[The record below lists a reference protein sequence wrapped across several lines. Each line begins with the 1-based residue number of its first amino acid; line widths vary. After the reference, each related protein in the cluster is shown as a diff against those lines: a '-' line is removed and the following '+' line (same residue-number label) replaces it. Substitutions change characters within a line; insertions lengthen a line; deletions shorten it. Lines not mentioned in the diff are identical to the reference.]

1 MQFFQEYGTNTAYV
15 VNYNTGDSFN
25 NTTPIFSPTRLD
37 KSKRHRGGSTSA
49 WDCINTIQFCNTS
62 PFTFNY
68 YAPTNAVA
76 WETSSISFDNLTVTC
91 ASNDT
96 DGDGIANEFDLDSV
110 W

>member
-1 MQFFQEYGTNTAYV
+1 M

-25 NTTPIFSPTRLD
+25 NTTPILD
-37 KSKRHRGGSTSA
+37 QQNSMPQGTSGGSTSA
-49 WDCINTIQFCNTS
+49 WGALIPFNSTNTS

-91 ASNDT
+91 GSNDT
-96 DGDGIANEFDLDSV
+96 DGDGIANEFDLDSDGDGLSDS
-110 W
+110 